1 MNFLLKVILAVTVFK
16 TIFVAMLLVGAIIA
30 WFSGAGSI
38 ILPGLGLIVSMP
50 VLVILLLAMEIVLV
64 TIAVILW
71 RTVSK
76 MRLR

>member
-1 MNFLLKVILAVTVFK
+1 MNFLLKNFLAVTVFK
-16 TIFVAMLLVGAIIA
+16 AILVFLLLVGAIIA

-50 VLVILLLAMEIVLV
+50 FLVILLLGMEIVLV
-64 TIAVILW
+64 TISVILW
-71 RTVSK
+71 RTVAK